1 MNEITGNIMSDWK
14 KENDFATEAEKMMKL
29 YEDEQPEVICIPQ
42 DQISEESV
50 RKFYDYSCTYANKVD
65 GMLRVTI
72 GGYKY
77 DECDFR
83 YLNSET
89 KFYKELQ
96 EDVFVVSPIEYSR
109 DYNGMIKF
117 IYNSFVK
124 GKSVFVAFQ
133 EYAGTPIRMY
143 THWVRGATKE
153 FSPKEHS
160 IEDVLRAI
168 GRDFRSCLHA

>member
-1 MNEITGNIMSDWK
+1 MSEITGNIMDDLNT
-14 KENDFATEAEKMMKL
+14 ENDFAKEAEKMMKL
-29 YEDEQPEVICIPQ
+29 YEDEQPEVIIIPQ
-42 DQISEESV
+42 DEINEESV

-89 KFYKELQ
+89 KFYKELK

-133 EYAGTPIRMY
+133 EYAGVPIRIY
-143 THWVRGATKE
+143 THWVRATDE
-153 FSPKEHS
+153 FSPKEYC
-160 IEDVLRAI
+160 IEDVLKAI

>member
-1 MNEITGNIMSDWK
+1 MSEITGNIMDDLNT
-14 KENDFATEAEKMMKL
+14 ENDFAKEAEKMMKL
-29 YEDEQPEVICIPQ
+29 YEDEQPEVIIIPQ
-42 DQISEESV
+42 DEINEESV

-89 KFYKELQ
+89 KFYKELK

-133 EYAGTPIRMY
+133 EYAGTPIWMY
-143 THWVRGATKE
+143 THWVRATKE
-153 FSPKEHS
+153 FSPKEYC

-168 GRDFRSCLHA
+168 GRDFRSCMHA

>member
-1 MNEITGNIMSDWK
+1 MSEITGNVIADLNT
-14 KENDFATEAEKMMKL
+14 ENDFANEAKKMMKL

-42 DQISEESV
+42 DEISEESV

-65 GMLRVTI
+65 GVLRVTI

-77 DECDFR
+77 EECDFR

-89 KFYKELQ
+89 KFYKELD
-96 EDVFVVSPIEYSR
+96 ESVFVVSPYETSR

-117 IYNSFVK
+117 IYNSFIK
-124 GKSVFVAFQ
+124 GNSVFVAFQ
-133 EYAGTPIRMY
+133 EYAGTPIWIY
-143 THWVRGATKE
+143 THWVRATDE
-153 FSPKEHS
+153 FSPKEYC

>member
-1 MNEITGNIMSDWK
+1 MTEVTGNIMADLK
-14 KENDFATEAEKMMKL
+14 KENDFATEAKKMMKL

-42 DQISEESV
+42 DEISEESV

-89 KFYKELQ
+89 KFYKELD
-96 EDVFVVSPIEYSR
+96 ESCFVVSPYEPSC

-124 GKSVFVAFQ
+124 GNSVFVAFQ
-133 EYAGTPIRMY
+133 EYAGTPIRIY
-143 THWVRGATKE
+143 THWARATKE

>member
-1 MNEITGNIMSDWK
+1 MTEITGNIMTDLK
-14 KENDFATEAEKMMKL
+14 KENDFATEAKKMMKL
-29 YEDEQPEVICIPQ
+29 YADEQPEVIIIPQ
-42 DQISEESV
+42 DEISEESV
-50 RKFYDYSCTYANKVD
+50 RKFYDNSCTYANKVD
-65 GMLRVTI
+65 GVLRVTI

-77 DECDFR
+77 EECEFR
-83 YLNSET
+83 YLSSET
-89 KFYKELQ
+89 KFYKELK
-96 EDVFVVSPIEYSR
+96 EDVFVVSPTEYSR

-124 GKSVFVAFQ
+124 GNSVFVAFQ
-133 EYAGTPIRMY
+133 EYAGTPIWIY
-143 THWVRGATKE
+143 THWARATKE

>member
-1 MNEITGNIMSDWK
+1 MTEVTGNIMTDLK
-14 KENDFATEAEKMMKL
+14 PEKDFANEAQKMMKL

-42 DQISEESV
+42 DEISEESV

-89 KFYKELQ
+89 KFYKELD
-96 EDVFVVSPIEYSR
+96 ESVFVVSPYGTSC

-133 EYAGTPIRMY
+133 EYAGTPIRIY
-143 THWVRGATKE
+143 THWVRATNE

>member
-1 MNEITGNIMSDWK
+1 MTEVTGNIMADLK
-14 KENDFATEAEKMMKL
+14 KENDFATEAEKIIKI
-29 YEDEQPEVICIPQ
+29 YEDEQPEVIIIPQ
-42 DQISEESV
+42 DEINEESV

-89 KFYKELQ
+89 KFYKELK

-133 EYAGTPIRMY
+133 EYAGVPIRIY
-143 THWVRGATKE
+143 THWVRATNE
-153 FSPKEHS
+153 FSPNEHC

-168 GRDFRSCLHA
+168 GRDFRSCLQA

>member
-1 MNEITGNIMSDWK
+1 MTEVNGNIMTYLK
-14 KENDFATEAEKMMKL
+14 KENDFATEAKKMMKL
-29 YEDEQPEVICIPQ
+29 YADEQPEVIIIPQ
-42 DQISEESV
+42 DEISEESV
-50 RKFYDYSCTYANKVD
+50 RKFYDNSCTYANKVD
-65 GMLRVTI
+65 GVLRVTI

-77 DECDFR
+77 EECEFR
-83 YLNSET
+83 YLSSET
-89 KFYKELQ
+89 KFYKELK
-96 EDVFVVSPIEYSR
+96 EDVFVVSPTEYSR

-143 THWVRGATKE
+143 THWVRATTE
-153 FSPKEHS
+153 FSPKEYC

>member
-1 MNEITGNIMSDWK
+1 MSEITGNIMVDWK
-14 KENDFATEAEKMMKL
+14 TENDLAKEAEKLMKL
-29 YEDEQPEVICIPQ
+29 YEDEQPEVIIIPQ
-42 DQISEESV
+42 DEISEESV
-50 RKFYDYSCTYANKVD
+50 RTFYDNSCTCANKVD

-77 DECDFR
+77 EVCDFR

-89 KFYKELQ
+89 KFYKEMD
-96 EDVFVVSPIEYSR
+96 ESCFVVSPYKTNR

-124 GKSVFVAFQ
+124 GNSIFVAFQ
-133 EYAGTPIRMY
+133 EYAGVPIRIY
-143 THWVRGATKE
+143 THWARATKE
-153 FSPKEHS
+153 FSPKEHC

-168 GRDFRSCLHA
+168 GRDFWSCRHA

>member
-1 MNEITGNIMSDWK
+1 MSEITGNIMSDWK
-14 KENDFATEAEKMMKL
+14 KENDFDNEAKKMMKL
-29 YEDEQPEVICIPQ
+29 YEDEQPEVIIIPQ
-42 DQISEESV
+42 DEINEESV

-89 KFYKELQ
+89 KFYKELK

-133 EYAGTPIRMY
+133 EYAGTPIWMY
-143 THWVRGATKE
+143 THLARATNE
-153 FSPKEHS
+153 FSPKEYC

>member
-1 MNEITGNIMSDWK
+1 MSEITGNIMTDWK
-14 KENDFATEAEKMMKL
+14 TENDFAKEAEKMIKL
-29 YEDEQPEVICIPQ
+29 HEDEQPEVILIPQ
-42 DQISEESV
+42 DEINEESV

-89 KFYKELQ
+89 KFYKELK
-96 EDVFVVSPIEYSR
+96 EDVFVVSPIKYSR

-124 GKSVFVAFQ
+124 GNSVFVALQ
-133 EYAGTPIRMY
+133 EYAGVPIRIY
-143 THWVRGATKE
+143 THWVRATNE
-153 FSPKEHS
+153 FSPNEHC

>member
-1 MNEITGNIMSDWK
+1 MSEIIGNIMTDWK
-14 KENDFATEAEKMMKL
+14 NENDFANEAKKMMKL
-29 YEDEQPEVICIPQ
+29 YEDEQPEVIIIPQ
-42 DQISEESV
+42 DEINEESV

-65 GMLRVTI
+65 GMLRVAI

-89 KFYKELQ
+89 KFYKELK
-96 EDVFVVSPIEYSR
+96 EDVFVVSPIKYSR

-143 THWVRGATKE
+143 THWVRATKE
-153 FSPKEHS
+153 FSPKEYC

>member
-1 MNEITGNIMSDWK
+1 MSEITGNIMADLK
-14 KENDFATEAEKMMKL
+14 KENDFATEAKKMMKL
-29 YEDEQPEVICIPQ
+29 YKDEHPEVIIIPQ
-42 DQISEESV
+42 DEINEESV

-89 KFYKELQ
+89 KFYKELK

-124 GKSVFVAFQ
+124 GNSVFVAFQ

-143 THWVRGATKE
+143 THWVRATDE
-153 FSPKEHS
+153 FSPKEYC
-160 IEDVLRAI
+160 IEDVLKAI
-168 GRDFRSCLHA
+168 GRDFRSCMHA

>member
-1 MNEITGNIMSDWK
+1 MTEVTGNIMADLK
-14 KENDFATEAEKMMKL
+14 KENGFATEAKKMIKL
-29 YEDEQPEVICIPQ
+29 YKDEHPEVIIIPQ
-42 DQISEESV
+42 DEINEESV

-89 KFYKELQ
+89 KFYKELK

-117 IYNSFVK
+117 IYNSFIK
-124 GKSVFVAFQ
+124 GNSVFVAFQ
-133 EYAGTPIRMY
+133 EYAGVPIRIY
-143 THWVRGATKE
+143 THWVRATNE
-153 FSPKEHS
+153 FSPNKHC

>member
-1 MNEITGNIMSDWK
+1 MSEITGNIMSDCK
-14 KENDFATEAEKMMKL
+14 KENDFANEAKKMMKL
-29 YEDEQPEVICIPQ
+29 YKDEHPEVIIIPQ
-42 DQISEESV
+42 DEINEESV

-65 GMLRVTI
+65 GMLRVII

-89 KFYKELQ
+89 KFYKELK

-109 DYNGMIKF
+109 DCSGMIKF

-143 THWVRGATKE
+143 THWVRATNE
-153 FSPKEHS
+153 FSPKEYC

>member
-1 MNEITGNIMSDWK
+1 MSEITGNIMSNWK

-42 DQISEESV
+42 DEISEESV

-143 THWVRGATKE
+143 THWMRATDE
-153 FSPKEHS
+153 FSPNQFC

>member
-1 MNEITGNIMSDWK
+1 MSEITGNIMSDWK
-14 KENDFATEAEKMMKL
+14 KENDFATEAKKMMKL

-42 DQISEESV
+42 DEISEESV

-89 KFYKELQ
+89 NFYKELQ

-124 GKSVFVAFQ
+124 GESVFVAFQ

-143 THWVRGATKE
+143 THWVRATDE
-153 FSPKEHS
+153 FSPNQCC

>member
-1 MNEITGNIMSDWK
+1 MTEVTGNIMTDLK
-14 KENDFATEAEKMMKL
+14 PEKDFANEAQKMMKL
-29 YEDEQPEVICIPQ
+29 YEDEQPKVTCIPQ
-42 DQISEESV
+42 DEISEESV

-89 KFYKELQ
+89 KFYKELD
-96 EDVFVVSPIEYSR
+96 ESVFVVSPHGTNR

-133 EYAGTPIRMY
+133 EYAGTPIRIY
-143 THWVRGATKE
+143 THWVRATKE

>member
-1 MNEITGNIMSDWK
+1 MSEITGNIMSAWK
-14 KENDFATEAEKMMKL
+14 KENDLTTEAKKMMKL

-42 DQISEESV
+42 DEISEESV
-50 RKFYDYSCTYANKVD
+50 RKFYDNSCTYANKVD
-65 GMLRVTI
+65 GVLRVTI

-77 DECDFR
+77 EECDFR

-89 KFYKELQ
+89 KFYKELK

-124 GKSVFVAFQ
+124 GNSVFVAFQ
-133 EYAGTPIRMY
+133 EYAGVPIRIY
-143 THWVRGATKE
+143 THWVRATNE
-153 FSPKEHS
+153 FSPKDC

>member
-1 MNEITGNIMSDWK
+1 MTEVTGNIMADLK
-14 KENDFATEAEKMMKL
+14 KENGFATEAKKMIKL
-29 YEDEQPEVICIPQ
+29 YKDEHPEVIIIPQ
-42 DQISEESV
+42 DEINEESV

-89 KFYKELQ
+89 KFYKELK

-133 EYAGTPIRMY
+133 EYAGTPIWMY
-143 THWVRGATKE
+143 THLARATKE
-153 FSPKEHS
+153 FSPKEYC

-168 GRDFRSCLHA
+168 GRDFWSCMHA

>member
-1 MNEITGNIMSDWK
+1 MSEITGNIMSAWK
-14 KENDFATEAEKMMKL
+14 KENDLAKEAEKMMKL

-42 DQISEESV
+42 DEISEESV

-77 DECDFR
+77 EECDFR

-89 KFYKELQ
+89 KFYKELK

-124 GKSVFVAFQ
+124 GKSVFVALQ
-133 EYAGTPIRMY
+133 EYAGTPIQMY
-143 THWVRGATKE
+143 THWVRATIE
-153 FSPKEHS
+153 FSPKEYC

-168 GRDFRSCLHA
+168 GRDFRSCRHA

>member
-1 MNEITGNIMSDWK
+1 MTEVTGNIITDLK
-14 KENDFATEAEKMMKL
+14 PEKDFANEAQKMMKL
-29 YEDEQPEVICIPQ
+29 YEDEQPEVTCIPQ
-42 DQISEESV
+42 DEISEESV

-89 KFYKELQ
+89 KFYKELD
-96 EDVFVVSPIEYSR
+96 ESVFVVSPYETSC

-133 EYAGTPIRMY
+133 EYAGTPIRIY
-143 THWVRGATKE
+143 THWARATKE

>member
-1 MNEITGNIMSDWK
+1 MREITGNIMSDWK
-14 KENDFATEAEKMMKL
+14 KENDFATEAKKMMKL
-29 YEDEQPEVICIPQ
+29 YEDEQPEVIVIPQ
-42 DQISEESV
+42 DEINEESV

-77 DECDFR
+77 EECDFR

-89 KFYKELQ
+89 KFYKELK
-96 EDVFVVSPIEYSR
+96 EDGFLVSPIEYSCE
-109 DYNGMIKF
+109 YNGMIKF
-117 IYNSFVK
+117 IYNPFVK
-124 GKSVFVAFQ
+124 GKSVFVASH
-133 EYAGTPIRMY
+133 EYAGVPIWIY
-143 THWVRGATKE
+143 THWARATKE
-153 FSPKEHS
+153 FSPKEYC

>member
-1 MNEITGNIMSDWK
+1 MTEVNENIMTGFK
-14 KENDFATEAEKMMKL
+14 KENDLATEAEKMMKL
-29 YEDEQPEVICIPQ
+29 YENKQPEVIIIPQ
-42 DQISEESV
+42 DEINEESV

-89 KFYKELQ
+89 KFYKELK

-133 EYAGTPIRMY
+133 EYAGTPIWMY
-143 THWVRGATKE
+143 THLARATNE
-153 FSPKEHS
+153 FSPKEYC

-168 GRDFRSCLHA
+168 GRDFRSCMHA

>member
-1 MNEITGNIMSDWK
+1 MSEITGNIMADLK
-14 KENDFATEAEKMMKL
+14 KENDFATEAEKIIKI
-29 YEDEQPEVICIPQ
+29 YEDEQPEVIIIPQ
-42 DQISEESV
+42 DEINEESV

-89 KFYKELQ
+89 KFYKELK

-133 EYAGTPIRMY
+133 EYAGVPIRIY
-143 THWVRGATKE
+143 THWVRATNE
-153 FSPKEHS
+153 FSPNEHC

-168 GRDFRSCLHA
+168 GRDFRSCLQA

>member
-1 MNEITGNIMSDWK
+1 MSEITGNIMTDLK
-14 KENDFATEAEKMMKL
+14 PEKDFANEAQKMIKL
-29 YEDEQPEVICIPQ
+29 YEDEQPEVIVIPQ
-42 DQISEESV
+42 DKINVESV
-50 RKFYDYSCTYANKVD
+50 REFYVYNDYYVNKVD
-65 GMLRVTI
+65 GALRVTT
-72 GGYKY
+72 GPFKDEDCGY
-77 DECDFR
+77 R
-83 YLNSET
+83 YLERAV
-89 KFYKELQ
+89 KFYKEFD
-96 EDVFVVSPIEYSR
+96 ESVFVVSPYETSR
-109 DYNGMIKF
+109 DYSGMIKF

-143 THWVRGATKE
+143 THWVRATNE

>member
-1 MNEITGNIMSDWK
+1 MTEVTGNIMSYWE
-14 KENDFATEAEKMMKL
+14 KENDFATEAEKIIKI
-29 YEDEQPEVICIPQ
+29 YEDEQPEVTCIPQ
-42 DQISEESV
+42 DEINASSV
-50 RKFYDYSCTYANKVD
+50 REFYVYNDYYVNKVD
-65 GMLRVTI
+65 GVLRVTT
-72 GGYKY
+72 GPFK
-77 DECDFR
+77 DEDCEYR
-83 YLNSET
+83 YLERAV
-89 KFYKELQ
+89 KFYKELD
-96 EDVFVVSPIEYSR
+96 ESVFVVSPHKTNR

-124 GKSVFVAFQ
+124 GNSVFVAFQ

-143 THWVRGATKE
+143 THFVTATKE